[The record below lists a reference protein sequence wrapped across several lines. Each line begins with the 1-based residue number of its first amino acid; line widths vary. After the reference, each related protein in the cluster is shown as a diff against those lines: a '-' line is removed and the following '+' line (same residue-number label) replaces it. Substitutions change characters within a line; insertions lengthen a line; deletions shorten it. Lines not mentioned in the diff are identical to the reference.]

1 MKWNKYTL
9 KTTTQMEEWIG
20 GILLEAGISS
30 FEVED
35 HTGITEEEKKAM
47 YADILPV
54 LPEDDG
60 TAYISFYLQVDDGE
74 TNPSL
79 VNDGVR
85 IKEDEILDEK
95 EVLEKVRAGLLEIKD
110 FVDIGEA
117 TITKRVTEDIDW
129 MNNWKKFFKPFKVD
143 NILIKPTWEE
153 IPAGEE
159 ESMIIEIDPG
169 TAFGTGLHETTKLCI
184 HSLQKYVKNGD
195 KVLDLGCGSGI
206 LSIVAAKLG
215 AGGILAT
222 DIDENAVEAAK
233 ENARHNQT
241 DGHYQVYHGN
251 VLEDEALRE
260 KLGTENDIV
269 VANILAEVIVMLADT
284 VDRYMKKGAV
294 FISSGILYTKEQ
306 EVTEAIQNNPHLELK
321 EILKEGDWVSIVAV
335 RI

>member
-20 GILLEAGISS
+20 SILQEAGIHS

-35 HTGITEEEKKAM
+35 HVGITEEEKKAM

-85 IKEDEILDEK
+85 INDDEILDEK
-95 EVLEKVRAGLLEIKD
+95 EVLEKVRKGLLDIRD

-117 TITKRVTEDIDW
+117 TITKRITEDVDW

-143 NILIKPTWEE
+143 HILIKPTWEE
-153 IPAGEE
+153 VPSNEDASIV
-159 ESMIIEIDPG
+159 IEIDPG

-195 KVLDLGCGSGI
+195 QVLDLGCGSGI
-206 LSIVAAKLG
+206 LSIVSKKLG
-215 AGGILAT
+215 AESVVAT
-222 DIDENAVEAAK
+222 DIDENAVEVAR
-233 ENARHNQT
+233 ENAKNNHA
-241 DGHYQVYHGN
+241 DASYQVYHGN
-251 VLEDEALRE
+251 VLEDEALNQ
-260 KLGTENDIV
+260 KLGTQNDIV
-269 VANILAEVIVMLADT
+269 VANILAEVIVMLADK
-284 VDRYMKKGAV
+284 VDRYMKDGAI
-294 FISSGILYTKEQ
+294 FISSGILYTKEK
-306 EVTEAIQNNPHLELK
+306 EVTEAIQKNPHLEIK
-321 EILKEGDWVSIVAV
+321 EVLREGDWVSIVAV
-335 RI
+335 SI